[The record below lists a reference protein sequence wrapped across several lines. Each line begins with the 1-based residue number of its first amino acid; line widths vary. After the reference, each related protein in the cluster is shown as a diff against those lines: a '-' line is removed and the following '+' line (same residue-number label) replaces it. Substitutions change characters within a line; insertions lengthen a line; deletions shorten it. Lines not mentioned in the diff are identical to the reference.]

1 MKMVKGPTAKTMA
14 GPSPK
19 GSPLIS
25 ALRGKPKLRITARY
39 DEYGGDYPDE
49 DPKFK
54 KQELMRLKAK
64 HKALKDA
71 HDNMDE
77 AKVVKD
83 AKQSLK
89 SEMLRNKARMMEMGG
104 LGGDDDMDGV

>member
-1 MKMVKGPTAKTMA
+1 MKMVKGPTAKTSA

-25 ALRGKPKLRITARY
+25 ALRGKPKLRIHASY
-39 DEYGGDYPDE
+39 DDIGPMDE
-49 DPKFK
+49 DPKYR
-54 KQELMRLKAK
+54 KQELARLKAK

-77 AKVVKD
+77 KAVVAD
-83 AKQSLK
+83 AKKSLK
-89 SEMLRNKARMMEMGG
+89 GEILRNKARMMEMGC
-104 LGGDDDMDGV
+104 DDTDKDEM

>member
-25 ALRGKPKLRITARY
+25 ALRSKPKLRVTARY
-39 DEYGGDYPDE
+39 DEYGDSMDE

-54 KQELMRLKAK
+54 KQEIARLKAK
-64 HKALKDA
+64 HKALMHA

-77 AKVVKD
+77 KAVVAD
-83 AKQSLK
+83 AKKSLK
-89 SEMLRNKARMMEMGG
+89 GEMLRTKARMMEMGCN
-104 LGGDDDMDGV
+104 DTDKDEM